1 MHLVNTESWHGR
13 GFRNRPF
20 SYFFPPFPFFSL
32 VKEMIWAQKV
42 SADWESWPEASGLT
56 GRLLGHSRTRTE
68 TKVSI
73 FKFCLKSLMRKNIYI
88 SFSK

>member
-20 SYFFPPFPFFSL
+20 PFFLL
-32 VKEMIWAQKV
+32 VKEIIWAQKV
-42 SADWESWPEASGLT
+42 SSESRSWPEASGLT
-56 GRLLGHSRTRTE
+56 GRLLDRSRARTE

-73 FKFCLKSLMRKNIYI
+73 FNFFKSLMKIKI
-88 SFSK
+88 SFLF